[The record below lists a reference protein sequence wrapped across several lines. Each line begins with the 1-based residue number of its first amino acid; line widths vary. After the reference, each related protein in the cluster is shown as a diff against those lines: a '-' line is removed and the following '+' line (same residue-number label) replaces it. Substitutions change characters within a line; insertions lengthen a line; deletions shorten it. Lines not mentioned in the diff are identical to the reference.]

1 VTAKAPLAAALL
13 LLSTGISTLGCTA
26 EGPLAPADAARSAV
40 SGTVTDTTE
49 FERRTSAPGDPAV
62 LPGGTQPGPDSDS
75 DKPKRGN
82 TPPGLDRAGNPP
94 SAGAILD
101 PAGVTKGPPPR

>member
-1 VTAKAPLAAALL
+1 VSAKTYLAAALL
-13 LLSTGISTLGCTA
+13 LSAGISTVGCTA
-26 EGPLAPADAARSAV
+26 GGPLAAQDSARSAV
-40 SGTVTDTTE
+40 SGAVTDTTD
-49 FERRTSAPGDPAV
+49 FDRKTSAPGDPAT
-62 LPGGTQPGPDSDS
+62 LTGGTLPGPDSDS

-101 PAGVTKGPPPR
+101 PAGVTKVPPPR